1 MKRTAM
7 IVVGIVVAVAVGAAI
22 LVRRSRQA
30 LRFPYLAAALTEE
43 RYRALASR
51 PGWQAHALDV
61 GNQTLLRGLVRAP
74 RKPDSPWLLFFTGNS
89 ATSLEDGQRCLAGLA
104 EPDDLGAAV
113 FAYRGYD
120 GNPGKPSPDALQSDG
135 LLAYAE
141 VANKLGAKKI
151 HVVGFSLG
159 STLAAFV
166 AAHAS
171 QPKPSSLTLL
181 APTTELDMGKKT
193 DLFLHRYE
201 TLKYLPEISSK
212 TLVVHGTKDAT
223 LPVDGARTIVKQLGE
238 RGQFVEPPELGH
250 FDLCEAPAVA
260 ELVRR
265 FVAERSGSSG
275 PAAP

>member
-1 MKRTAM
+1 VKRTAM

-43 RYRALASR
+43 RYRALSAR

-61 GNQTLLRGLVRAP
+61 GEQLVLRGLVRAP
-74 RKPDSPWLLFFTGNS
+74 KKADAPWLLFFTGNS
-89 ATSLEDGQRCLAGLA
+89 ATSLEDGQRCLAGLS
-104 EPDDLGAAV
+104 EPDDFGAAV

-120 GNPGKPSPDALQSDG
+120 GNPGKPSPEALQSDA
-135 LLAYAE
+135 LRAYAE
-141 VANKLGAKKI
+141 VANKLGGKQI

-171 QPKPSSLTLL
+171 QPKPASLTLL

-223 LPVDGARTIVKQLGE
+223 LPVDGARTIAKQLGE
-238 RGQFVEPPELGH
+238 RVQFVEPADFGH

-260 ELVRR
+260 DIVRR
-265 FVAERSGSSG
+265 FVAGGATPSG
-275 PAAP
+275 PAN